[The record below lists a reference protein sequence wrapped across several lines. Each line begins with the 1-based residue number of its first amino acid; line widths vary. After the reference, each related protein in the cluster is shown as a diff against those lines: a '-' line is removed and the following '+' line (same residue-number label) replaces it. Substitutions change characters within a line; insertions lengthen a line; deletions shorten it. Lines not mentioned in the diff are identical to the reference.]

1 MNWEIGDRKGDKKK
15 KCYQKKDNKK
25 INLGVDN
32 LMNDIMG
39 DWTFIK
45 CRVANATKA
54 SIPCLWKRLGWWRNT
69 PFLGVEIAIKKIYIL
84 LFSYSFIM
92 HHEKN
97 PLDWVTLAIMLEK
110 LVDDVWFAEL
120 WEIIAINCFLNNP
133 SIKSSLTFLRKN
145 QRAREQVEQLY
156 MVEYID

>member
-84 LFSYSFIM
+84 L
-92 HHEKN
+92 
-97 PLDWVTLAIMLEK
+97 
-110 LVDDVWFAEL
+110 WFFT
-120 WEIIAINCFLNNP
+120 IQPNP
-133 SIKSSLTFLRKN
+133 SISNQVIFKIFQSYLGIISSFTLCSNLLYKYSHQELERFPRLFLCTK
-145 QRAREQVEQLY
+145 AGLV
-156 MVEYID
+156 